1 MEEKK
6 KIILRM
12 VENGYRLTSRTVE
25 ELENTFTVE
34 ELANMEKK
42 FNEWRTQ
49 K

>member
-1 MEEKK
+1 MEQKME
-6 KIILRM
+6 IINRM
-12 VENGYRLTSRTVE
+12 VENGYRLTNRTAK
-25 ELENTFTVE
+25 ELANTFTVE